1 VDSLYLQ
8 AADQNCDNIRAMTRI
23 PPVDPE
29 HANTEQRAAFDDGVQ
44 RYGRMTNMKRTL
56 LHSMPAFH
64 ALMEWYT
71 LRDVVVP
78 FLGERLTN
86 LFSHAISAE
95 TDCLICSTYFRRI
108 LIDAGEDVENLSL
121 DEREQAVVD
130 FGRCLASPFARAP
143 DELYARLAAQFG
155 DEQVVAL
162 TAFGAMMVATN
173 VLNNALDIP
182 LDDYLAPYRAGTRNM
197 EDGT

>member
-1 VDSLYLQ
+1 
-8 AADQNCDNIRAMTRI
+8 MTRI

-29 HANTEQRAAFDDGVQ
+29 DTTPDRRAAFDGGVQ
-44 RYGRMTNMKRTL
+44 RFGRMTNMKRTL
-56 LHSMPAFH
+56 LHSLPAYH

-71 LRDVVVP
+71 LRDVVAP

-86 LFSHAISAE
+86 IFSHAISAE

-108 LIDAGEDVENLSL
+108 LIDAGEDVDNLTL

-130 FGRCLASPFARAP
+130 LGRCLASPFARVP
-143 DELYARLAAQFG
+143 DELYMRVASHFSE
-155 DEQVVAL
+155 EQLVAL

-182 LDDYLAPYRAGTRNM
+182 LDDYLQPYRREEGA
-197 EDGT
+197 EV

>member
-1 VDSLYLQ
+1 
-8 AADQNCDNIRAMTRI
+8 MTRI
-23 PPVDPE
+23 PPVEPE
-29 HANTEQRAAFDDGVQ
+29 DANAEQRAAHDAGVQ
-44 RYGRMTNMKRTL
+44 RFGRMTNMKRTL
-56 LHSMPAFH
+56 LHSLPAYH

-108 LIDAGEDVENLSL
+108 LIEAGEDVESLSL
-121 DEREQAVVD
+121 DDREQAVVE
-130 FGRCLASPFARAP
+130 FGRCLASPFARVP
-143 DELYARLAAQFG
+143 DALYQRVASFFD
-155 DEQVVAL
+155 DEQMVAL
-162 TAFGAMMVATN
+162 TSFGAMMVATN

-182 LDDYLAPYRAGTRNM
+182 LDDYLQPYRAQPPASASSGSPSTSS
-197 EDGT
+197 G

>member
-1 VDSLYLQ
+1 
-8 AADQNCDNIRAMTRI
+8 MTRI

-29 HANTEQRAAFDDGVQ
+29 GASAEQRAAFDDGVK

-108 LIDAGEDVENLSL
+108 LIDAGEDVENLAL
-121 DEREQAVVD
+121 DDREQAVVD
-130 FGRCLASPFARAP
+130 FGRCLASPFARVP
-143 DELYARLAAQFG
+143 EDLYARVASHFD
-155 DEQVVAL
+155 DEQMVAL

-182 LDDYLAPYRAGTRNM
+182 LDDYLAPYQAGTRNM

>member
-1 VDSLYLQ
+1 
-8 AADQNCDNIRAMTRI
+8 MTRI

-29 HANTEQRAAFDDGVQ
+29 GANAEQRAAFDDGVKH
-44 RYGRMTNMKRTL
+44 YGRMTNMKRTL
-56 LHSMPAFH
+56 LHSLPAFH

-71 LRDVVVP
+71 LRDAVAP

-121 DEREQAVVD
+121 DAREQAVVE
-130 FGRCLASPFARAP
+130 FGRCLASPLSRVP
-143 DELYARLAAQFG
+143 DDLYARLAALFD

-182 LDDYLAPYRAGTRNM
+182 LDDYLQPYRATRA
-197 EDGT
+197 EAEA

>member
-1 VDSLYLQ
+1 
-8 AADQNCDNIRAMTRI
+8 MTRI

-29 HANTEQRAAFDDGVQ
+29 DTNAEQRAAFDDGVQ

-108 LIDAGEDVENLSL
+108 LIDAGDDVDNLSL
-121 DEREQAVVD
+121 DQREQAVID
-130 FGRCLASPFARAP
+130 FGRCLASPFARVP
-143 DELYARLAAQFG
+143 DVLYASLASHFD
-155 DEQVVAL
+155 DEQMVAL

>member
-1 VDSLYLQ
+1 
-8 AADQNCDNIRAMTRI
+8 MTRI
-23 PPVDPE
+23 PPVDPDN
-29 HANTEQRAAFDDGVQ
+29 ASAEQRAAFDAGVK
-44 RYGRMTNMKRTL
+44 RYGQMTNMKRTL

-71 LRDVVVP
+71 LRDVIAP

-108 LIDAGEDVENLSL
+108 LVDAGEDVENLAL
-121 DEREQAVVD
+121 DERDQAVVD
-130 FGRCLASPFARAP
+130 FGRCLASPFARVP
-143 DELYARLAAQFG
+143 KDLYARLASHFN
-155 DEQVVAL
+155 DEQMVAL

-182 LDDYLAPYRAGTRNM
+182 LDDYLQAYRATPGK
-197 EDGT
+197 